1 MSFIDEAKFFVK
13 AGDGGNGCTSFR
25 REKFV
30 PLGGPDGGDGGDGG
44 SVYIE
49 ASRRL
54 FSLID
59 FKYRAHFLADRGT
72 NGQGKKKHGR
82 SGKDFVLQVPV
93 GSLISDAETGEL
105 LADLTEEGDRF
116 LAAQG
121 GHGGRGNSH
130 FATAHNRAPRFSEK
144 GRPGEERWLRIE
156 LKLFADVGLIG
167 LPNAGKSTLLSKLSA
182 ATPKIAPYPFTTLE
196 PQLGVLEF
204 ADCERCIIADIPGL
218 IEDAHL
224 GAGLGHKF
232 LRHVERTR
240 MLLHVLDASGLEG
253 DPREHYQVLENELR
267 NYKEGLISKQRL
279 VLLNKIDLLA
289 DADEI
294 TRLQSDF
301 AEKGIA
307 TMTISA
313 LTGEG
318 LDELREFLATS
329 LAEMNRKDNSD

>member
-13 AGDGGNGCTSFR
+13 AGDGGSGCASFR

-44 SVYIE
+44 SVIIE

-59 FKYRAHFLADRGT
+59 FRYRSHFLAERGT
-72 NGQGKKKHGR
+72 NGKGKKMHGR
-82 SGKDFVLQVPV
+82 AGKDHVLQVPV

-116 LAAQG
+116 VAAG
-121 GHGGRGNSH
+121 GGKGGRGNCH

-156 LKLFADVGLIG
+156 LKLFADIGLIG

-204 ADCERCIIADIPGL
+204 DDNERCIIADIPGL

-240 MLLHVLDASGLEG
+240 MLLHVLDASGIEG
-253 DPREHYQVLENELR
+253 DPRAHYQVLENELR
-267 NYKEGLISKQRL
+267 RYQEGLISKQRL
-279 VLLNKIDLLA
+279 VLLNKIDLLV
-289 DADEI
+289 DADELASL
-294 TRLQSDF
+294 RSDF
-301 AEKGIA
+301 AEKGLA

-318 LDELREFLATS
+318 LDELKDFLAAS
-329 LAEMNRKDNSD
+329 LAEMNRKKDS